1 MPPKRFPKREPVG
14 RRPPAVARQN
24 LDIPVAGS
32 SETPDDQIQNTE
44 EELNFCIHQL
54 KLSLHSKKLT
64 PKQIDAIK
72 KDVTILENPQELMV
86 KKRCIMKMSLGDYR
100 KKMEMEK
107 RKVPLGLR
115 NAAIGT
121 ASTST
126 GQFMRKSHLV
136 IDQENKDK
144 FSFQHSDNSFRFN
157 FDSGQKE

>member
-1 MPPKRFPKREPVG
+1 
-14 RRPPAVARQN
+14 
-24 LDIPVAGS
+24 
-32 SETPDDQIQNTE
+32 
-44 EELNFCIHQL
+44 
-54 KLSLHSKKLT
+54 
-64 PKQIDAIK
+64 
-72 KDVTILENPQELMV
+72 
-86 KKRCIMKMSLGDYR
+86 MKMSLGDYR

-107 RKVPLGLR
+107 RKVPLGMLQELFVKFSLMTLFVYLGLR